1 MPVLILLLAA
11 VYLLTIYLL
20 LTLAGRTTKVTPGS
34 PGDVTQASS
43 AR

>member
-20 LTLAGRTTKVTPGS
+20 LTLAGRIAKVASGS
-34 PGDVTQASS
+34 PGNATQASS